1 MPAPNQDIIIN
12 PQSDFVRIELQPA
25 QNAFHSLVL
34 LTRTEHY
41 SGLGEWVSKTAAA
54 LTPAEKQ
61 THNLVML
68 GLHYAVAPQ
77 KNWSSFPV
85 YIDHLAQMNPFALR
99 DKMLNE
105 YISFPYCLPEDDQ
118 PVLETVDPQTIL
130 QNVDTYLSFLRGRF
144 GAGMVD
150 IEMETQAY
158 SYAVNPTAMQLLI
171 VSHLRHMWEKYL
183 RSEWERVRPMLQ
195 NAVRAF
201 QQIDYSQMSNQAAA
215 EFIAGQPLGE
225 KHWQHILE
233 TAVQILF
240 VPSAHVGPYLGKFN
254 QDTQPGIIF
263 GARLPEGTQID
274 APELSRAE
282 IVVRLGALADD
293 TRLRILKSIGET
305 GEQRSQDVMYNLEL
319 SQSAASRHL
328 KQLTANGYLNER
340 RCEGAKCYQLHPER
354 IRETLEAVTLYLT
367 AK

>member
-1 MPAPNQDIIIN
+1 MPAPNQDIIVN
-12 PQSDFVRIELQPA
+12 PQIDKVQIELQPA

-34 LTRTEHY
+34 LTRTDHY
-41 SGLGEWVSKTAAA
+41 SGLGDWVSNTAAI

-61 THNLVML
+61 THELVML

-77 KNWSSFPV
+77 KNWPSFPA
-85 YIDHLAQMNPFALR
+85 YIDHLAQIDPFALR
-99 DKMLNE
+99 DKMLDE
-105 YISFPYCLPEDDQ
+105 YISQPFCVAEDDQ
-118 PVLETVDPQTIL
+118 PVLETADPQTIL
-130 QNVDTYLSFLRGRF
+130 QSADAYLAFLRGRF
-144 GAGMVD
+144 GADMVD
-150 IEMETQAY
+150 AEMETQAY

-183 RSEWERVRPMLQ
+183 RNEWERVRPMLQ

-201 QQIDYSQMSNQAAA
+201 QQIDYSTMSLQEAA

-225 KHWQHILE
+225 KHWHYLLD
-233 TAVQILF
+233 TAVEILF
-240 VPSAHVGPYLGKFN
+240 VPSAHVGPYLGKFKHAN
-254 QDTQPGIIF
+254 TPGIIF

-305 GEQRSQDVMYNLEL
+305 GEQRSQDVMNNLEL

-340 RCEGAKCYQLHPER
+340 RCEGAKCYQLHPDR
-354 IRETLEAVTLYLT
+354 IRLTLEAVAAYLT
-367 AK
+367 AN